1 MRIRVT
7 KRAVTTMG
15 VRVWLATLLACTT
28 LAASPASA
36 QFPGLPLGSPAPA
49 PGQEGARRAPIT
61 VTPSIAITGE
71 FNDNV
76 FQDNRNRRSDF
87 ILGITPGISIAIEN
101 PIYTLVGSYSFTSEI
116 YADNTELND
125 AFARQS
131 LRLDGSYRVSPRLTL
146 SLSEAFTMSND
157 SNLVVTE
164 NVSTGR
170 TTSISNTLSPALAY
184 QIDPRTQLRLRGSW
198 TAVRYD
204 SSTAFDSDTYA
215 ADVFVDY
222 AFTPRLTGSAGYQV
236 AYFAIE
242 GDTDATT
249 HTPRLGV
256 SYRFTP
262 ALTGSLSAGPT
273 ILVPESGD
281 TEVFPAIT
289 AALQQRFSWGSATV
303 QYDQAIGTAGGLGG
317 PTEDQSLGAT
327 VQVDRLVRGLVVQFV
342 PRYTRT
348 RGTGNDSIDVDTVS
362 LTLQARYEITRWMA
376 AIAGYTFYLQR
387 SGNTA
392 VVTPAGTVTTA
403 NDVDQNRVFVGLQF
417 GYPITFD

>member
-1 MRIRVT
+1 
-7 KRAVTTMG
+7 
-15 VRVWLATLLACTT
+15 
-28 LAASPASA
+28 
-36 QFPGLPLGSPAPA
+36 
-49 PGQEGARRAPIT
+49 
-61 VTPSIAITGE
+61 
-71 FNDNV
+71 
-76 FQDNRNRRSDF
+76 
-87 ILGITPGISIAIEN
+87 
-101 PIYTLVGSYSFTSEI
+101 VGSYSFTSEI